1 MVVKHMDIL
10 INDYI
15 NGERS
20 LCRDEAQFSAYLF
33 QILNGCKRVKID
45 SDNFTNKTYEVM
57 QAYYMPAFLRDYFN
71 YADSKAEFNRKLVT
85 FANRKL
91 RALYAGEEAQGAML
105 EDVDAKAVNA
115 AEIYNLD
122 KELDIENPGRYPH
135 RGPTSRLLPQS
146 SRSRGAACHKA
157 CPSRRKRAARRL
169 PFPSYLYIVLLSY
182 SIPPC

>member
-57 QAYYMPAFLRDYFN
+57 QAYYMPAFLRDY
-71 YADSKAEFNRKLVT
+71 RKSREILDNVNSQT
-85 FANRKL
+85 R
-91 RALYAGEEAQGAML
+91 L
-105 EDVDAKAVNA
+105 ERSF
-115 AEIYNLD
+115 D
-122 KELDIENPGRYPH
+122 K
-135 RGPTSRLLPQS
+135 S
-146 SRSRGAACHKA
+146 
-157 CPSRRKRAARRL
+157 PSG
-169 PFPSYLYIVLLSY
+169 IV
-182 SIPPC
+182 

>member
-71 YADSKAEFNRKLVT
+71 YAEMDEVSKLAHEKGFVVPLKIITLFFGDGAFIVT
-85 FANRKL
+85 
-91 RALYAGEEAQGAML
+91 
-105 EDVDAKAVNA
+105 
-115 AEIYNLD
+115 
-122 KELDIENPGRYPH
+122 
-135 RGPTSRLLPQS
+135 PQL
-146 SRSRGAACHKA
+146 H
-157 CPSRRKRAARRL
+157 
-169 PFPSYLYIVLLSY
+169 I
-182 SIPPC
+182 

>member
-1 MVVKHMDIL
+1 MDIL

-115 AEIYNLD
+115 V
-122 KELDIENPGRYPH
+122 
-135 RGPTSRLLPQS
+135 
-146 SRSRGAACHKA
+146 RSYY
-157 CPSRRKRAARRL
+157 SL
-169 PFPSYLYIVLLSY
+169 FTFLY
-182 SIPPC
+182 SILESISMDGLEKNANIEIRLHVG

>member
-1 MVVKHMDIL
+1 MDIL

-122 KELDIENPGRYPH
+122 KELDIENPGV
-135 RGPTSRLLPQS
+135 
-146 SRSRGAACHKA
+146 RSWKAYQWMVKRTRISKSACTLDDECAAGYRSFAETTRHQA
-157 CPSRRKRAARRL
+157 YRATDA
-169 PFPSYLYIVLLSY
+169 
-182 SIPPC
+182 

>member
-1 MVVKHMDIL
+1 MDIL

-122 KELDIENPGRYPH
+122 KELDIENPGFDLGKHINGWSGKEREYRNP
-135 RGPTSRLLPQS
+135 L
-146 SRSRGAACHKA
+146 
-157 CPSRRKRAARRL
+157 ARWMMNVR
-169 PFPSYLYIVLLSY
+169 PDIAVLLKRRGIKRTDY
-182 SIPPC
+182 GCMRLIVII

>member
-1 MVVKHMDIL
+1 MDIL

-20 LCRDEAQFSAYLF
+20 LCRDEAQFSVYLF

-91 RALYAGEEAQGAML
+91 KRRR
-105 EDVDAKAVNA
+105 
-115 AEIYNLD
+115 
-122 KELDIENPGRYPH
+122 GRCL
-135 RGPTSRLLPQS
+135 RM
-146 SRSRGAACHKA
+146 
-157 CPSRRKRAARRL
+157 
-169 PFPSYLYIVLLSY
+169 
-182 SIPPC
+182 